1 MMGASTTKIRA
12 AMREDNERGMTLVEL
27 LVYMILLGLV
37 LAIIGSLM
45 INTVKKQTEVV
56 RISESNNTAQTV
68 ISAVDMAVSNASGF
82 RLRTDVVTGNQLLL
96 TKTRSTL
103 AGGAEVNVA
112 RCVGYFYDAATQK
125 VHTASV
131 SLPAASNEVRAA
143 DVAPFTGAK
152 TWPILASG
160 VTPVD
165 PATRRIFT
173 QATDPAKVKV
183 EFSVATLV
191 NRPAVTVQT
200 TTGLRGSG
208 LIDNSGVCWNG

>member
-1 MMGASTTKIRA
+1 MMATLISKVRGVRD
-12 AMREDNERGMTLVEL
+12 DNERGMTLVEL

-68 ISAVDMAVSNASGF
+68 VSAVDLAVANGSGF
-82 RLRTDVVTGNQLLL
+82 RLRTDVATGNQLLL

-103 AGGAEVNVA
+103 AGAAEINVA

-125 VHTASV
+125 IHTVSV
-131 SLPAASNEVRAA
+131 PLPAASNKVLAA
-143 DVAPFTGAK
+143 DVAGFSGAK
-152 TWPILASG
+152 SWPVLASG

-165 PATRRIFT
+165 PAIPRIFT
-173 QATDPAKVKV
+173 QVTTDPTKLSV
-183 EFSVATLV
+183 EFSVATLA

-208 LIDNSGVCWNG
+208 LIDNSGACWT

>member
-1 MMGASTTKIRA
+1 MRTPATRVRA
-12 AMREDNERGMTLVEL
+12 VLREDNERGMTLVEL

-45 INTVKKQTEVV
+45 ITTVKKQTEVV

-68 ISAVDMAVSNASGF
+68 VSAVDLAVSNATGF
-82 RLRTDVVTGNQLLL
+82 RLRTDVTTGNQLLL

-103 AGGAEVNVA
+103 AGATEINQA
-112 RCVGYFYDAATQK
+112 RCVGYFYDAVTK
-125 VHTASV
+125 KIHSASV
-131 SLPAASNEVRAA
+131 SLPAASNKVQLA
-143 DVAPFTGAK
+143 DVAGFAGA
-152 TWPILASG
+152 TSWPTLASG

-165 PATRRIFT
+165 PSIPRVFT
-173 QATDPAKVKV
+173 QATTDPTKLKV
-183 EFSVATLV
+183 EFSVATLA

-208 LIDNSGVCWNG
+208 LIDSLGVCWNG